1 MRILLRIGVAF
12 AGNFEIR
19 SSMRKLTLFPN
30 GDDVEQS
37 PPAVFEVRATST
49 GAPRIVLS
57 VPDGQDDLLRRLAE
71 LLPPPFYV
79 LYILHT
85 PRGEG
90 EAGRYQST
98 KLSLAELGHLLRR
111 YSSFF
116 SSDGRHDLWIH
127 SPSSGRTLVWD
138 RHNLLFAEGQPIGD
152 IKKVLVG
159 LGFNEGSVEPL
170 GAHSHHYRAE
180 FDGDA
185 ASLLKEFDWHRTP
198 LRPEDEQ

>member
-1 MRILLRIGVAF
+1 
-12 AGNFEIR
+12 
-19 SSMRKLTLFPN
+19 MRKLTLHLN
-30 GDDVEQS
+30 GDEVEQS
-37 PPAVFEVRATST
+37 PPAVFEVRRTST

-57 VPDGQDDLLRRLAE
+57 VPDGQDNLLHCLAE

-98 KLSLAELGHLLRR
+98 KLSLAELSYLLRR
-111 YSSFF
+111 YSFFF

-138 RHNLLFAEGQPIGD
+138 RHNLLFAEGQPLD
-152 IKKVLVG
+152 DVKETLVG
-159 LGFNEGSVEPL
+159 LGFAESCVEPL
-170 GAHSHHYRAE
+170 GPHTHHYRPE

-185 ASLLKEFDWHRTP
+185 VSLLNELDWHRTQ